1 MAHECILDLR
11 ELTARTGVTAEDVAK
26 RLIDYGFHAPTLA
39 FPVAGTLMVEP
50 TESEDLDEID
60 RFITAMIAIR
70 AEIDQVANGDFTV
83 EDSPL
88 RNAPHT
94 AAAVISSDWARAYPR
109 EQAVFPVHTLKQDK
123 YFPPV
128 GRIDGAAGRPQP
140 DLLLPALEASRTLR
154 DLKTEDS
161 AMTENYTALYEEH
174 KKLGASFTDFGGWQ
188 MPLKYSSEL
197 AEHHAVRNAAGLF
210 DLSHM
215 GEVWVTGP
223 DAAAFLDYALVGK
236 ISAMA
241 VGKAKYSLICNEDG
255 GIIDDLIV
263 YRRRGPTARTGSSWC
278 PTPATPRWLPRPSPS
293 VPPDFD
299 VVVEDV
305 SAETSLIAVQGPK
318 AEEILLRLVPAAQHE
333 LVTGLKYYAAVE
345 VPFLVAGASQEL
357 LLARTGYTG
366 EDGFEIFVANDDAAA
381 LWQALVAIADDG
393 ELTPAGL
400 ASRDSL
406 RLEAGMPLYG
416 NELSLEGDPFAAG
429 LGPVV
434 ALSKEGDFVGKAA
447 LAARRQPAPVP
458 PRAGSWW
465 ASRASGRRAGRG
477 HYPVLKDGNVVGE
490 VTSGQPS
497 PTLGYP
503 VAMAYVDVE
512 FTEPGTALDIDLR
525 GKTEPFEVVALPFY
539 KRSKVARLRRSWL
552 ARNPRSRGPWLAP
565 WPAGPGFHACCSF
578 VALTHAF
585 ENPASR
591 PLEGKSPS
599 AG

>member
-1 MAHECILDLR
+1 
-11 ELTARTGVTAEDVAK
+11 
-26 RLIDYGFHAPTLA
+26 
-39 FPVAGTLMVEP
+39 
-50 TESEDLDEID
+50 
-60 RFITAMIAIR
+60 
-70 AEIDQVANGDFTV
+70 
-83 EDSPL
+83 
-88 RNAPHT
+88 
-94 AAAVISSDWARAYPR
+94 
-109 EQAVFPVHTLKQDK
+109 
-123 YFPPV
+123 
-128 GRIDGAAGRPQP
+128 
-140 DLLLPALEASRTLR
+140 
-154 DLKTEDS
+154 
-161 AMTENYTALYEEH
+161 MTENYTALYEEH

-197 AEHHAVRNAAGLF
+197 AEHHAVRKSAGLF

-255 GIIDDLIV
+255 GIIDDLIT
-263 YRRRGPTARTGSSWC
+263 YRRGDEKF
-278 PTPATPRWLPRPSPS
+278 LV
-293 VPPDFD
+293 VPNAGNAKVVAAALAERAGKFD
-299 VVVEDV
+299 VTVRDA

-318 AEEILLRLVPAAQHE
+318 AEAILLRLVPAAQHE
-333 LVTGLKYYAAVE
+333 LVTGLKYYAAVD
-345 VPFLVAGASQEL
+345 VPFMVSGASQDL

-381 LWQALVAIADDG
+381 LWQALIAIAEDG

-434 ALSKEGDFVGKAA
+434 ALSKDGDFVGKAA
-447 LAARRQPAPVP
+447 LAAKKEAG
-458 PRAGSWW
+458 AGST
-465 ASRASGRRAGRG
+465 AGRKLVGLKGLGRRAGRG
-477 HYPVLKDGNVVGE
+477 HYPVLKDGNTVGE

-539 KRSKVARLRRSWL
+539 KRQK
-552 ARNPRSRGPWLAP
+552 
-565 WPAGPGFHACCSF
+565 
-578 VALTHAF
+578 
-585 ENPASR
+585 
-591 PLEGKSPS
+591 
-599 AG
+599 

>member
-1 MAHECILDLR
+1 M
-11 ELTARTGVTAEDVAK
+11 
-26 RLIDYGFHAPTLA
+26 
-39 FPVAGTLMVEP
+39 
-50 TESEDLDEID
+50 S
-60 RFITAMIAIR
+60 
-70 AEIDQVANGDFTV
+70 
-83 EDSPL
+83 
-88 RNAPHT
+88 
-94 AAAVISSDWARAYPR
+94 
-109 EQAVFPVHTLKQDK
+109 
-123 YFPPV
+123 
-128 GRIDGAAGRPQP
+128 
-140 DLLLPALEASRTLR
+140 
-154 DLKTEDS
+154 
-161 AMTENYTALYEEH
+161 ENYTALHEEH

-197 AEHHAVRNAAGLF
+197 AEHHAVRKAAGIF

-255 GIIDDLIV
+255 GIIDDLIT
-263 YRRRGPTARTGSSWC
+263 YRR
-278 PTPATPRWLPRPSPS
+278 PAAADGTDRFLV
-293 VPPDFD
+293 VPNAGNAKVVADALAERAAGFD
-299 VVVEDV
+299 VVVDDV
-305 SAETSLIAVQGPK
+305 SAATSLIAVQGPK
-318 AEEILLRLVPAAQHE
+318 AEGILLRLVPAAQHE

-345 VPFLVAGASQEL
+345 VPFMVAGRSTDL

-366 EDGFEIFVANDDAAA
+366 EDGFEIFVENDDAAA
-381 LWQALVAIADDG
+381 LWQAIVAIADEG

-416 NELSLEGDPFAAG
+416 NELSIDGDPFAAG

-447 LAARRQPAPVP
+447 LAAKKEAG
-458 PRAGSWW
+458 AGST
-465 ASRASGRRAGRG
+465 SGRKLVGLKGLGRRAGRG

-497 PTLGYP
+497 PSLGYP

-525 GKTEPFEVVALPFY
+525 GKAEPFEVVALPFY
-539 KRSKVARLRRSWL
+539 KRQK
-552 ARNPRSRGPWLAP
+552 
-565 WPAGPGFHACCSF
+565 
-578 VALTHAF
+578 
-585 ENPASR
+585 
-591 PLEGKSPS
+591 
-599 AG
+599 

>member
-1 MAHECILDLR
+1 
-11 ELTARTGVTAEDVAK
+11 
-26 RLIDYGFHAPTLA
+26 
-39 FPVAGTLMVEP
+39 
-50 TESEDLDEID
+50 
-60 RFITAMIAIR
+60 
-70 AEIDQVANGDFTV
+70 
-83 EDSPL
+83 
-88 RNAPHT
+88 
-94 AAAVISSDWARAYPR
+94 
-109 EQAVFPVHTLKQDK
+109 
-123 YFPPV
+123 
-128 GRIDGAAGRPQP
+128 
-140 DLLLPALEASRTLR
+140 
-154 DLKTEDS
+154 
-161 AMTENYTALYEEH
+161 MTENYTALYEEH

-197 AEHHAVRNAAGLF
+197 AEHHAVRKAAGIF

-263 YRRRGPTARTGSSWC
+263 YRR
-278 PTPATPRWLPRPSPS
+278 PADSEGHNRFLV
-293 VPPDFD
+293 VPNAGNAKVVAAALAQRSAGFE
-299 VVVEDV
+299 VVVDDV
-305 SAETSLIAVQGPK
+305 SAATSLIAVQGPK

-345 VPFLVAGASQEL
+345 VPFLVAGAGQEL

-366 EDGFEIFVANDDAAA
+366 EDGFEIFVDNDDAAA
-381 LWQALVAIADDG
+381 LWQAIVAIADEG

-416 NELSLEGDPFAAG
+416 NELSLEGDPFTAG

-447 LAARRQPAPVP
+447 LAAKKEAG
-458 PRAGSWW
+458 AGST
-465 ASRASGRRAGRG
+465 SGRKLVGLKGLGRRAGRG

-497 PTLGYP
+497 PSLGYP

-512 FTEPGTALDIDLR
+512 HSEPGTALDIDLR
-525 GKTEPFEVVALPFY
+525 GKSEPFEVVALPFY
-539 KRSKVARLRRSWL
+539 KRAK
-552 ARNPRSRGPWLAP
+552 
-565 WPAGPGFHACCSF
+565 
-578 VALTHAF
+578 
-585 ENPASR
+585 
-591 PLEGKSPS
+591 
-599 AG
+599 